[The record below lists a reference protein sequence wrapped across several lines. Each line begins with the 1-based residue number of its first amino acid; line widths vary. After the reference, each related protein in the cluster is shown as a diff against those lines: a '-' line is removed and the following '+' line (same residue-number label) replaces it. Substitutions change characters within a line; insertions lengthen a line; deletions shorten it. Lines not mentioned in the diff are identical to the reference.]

1 MLVLVTNVT
10 VPPQQMLI
18 VLFCKSFVIFS
29 ILVTNA
35 RSNQYSTMHW

>member
-10 VPPQQMLI
+10 VPPQQMLSF
-18 VLFCKSFVIFS
+18 FCKSFVIFS